1 MSFSAPPQ
9 NQINPQ
15 VQIQQ
20 RRKGQD
26 PGQDEATVQGWSKR
40 LVLGCGDPTPWLPLV
55 VGASSR
61 NLRHSLTI
69 PVLKDGGEDWFI
81 AKLGENNPVTGK
93 VKLWKLGCRLEYAV
107 D

>member
-15 VQIQQ
+15 VEIQQ
-20 RRKGQD
+20 RRKGKD
-26 PGQDEATVQGWSKR
+26 PGQDQAT
-40 LVLGCGDPTPWLPLV
+40 
-55 VGASSR
+55 
-61 NLRHSLTI
+61 
-69 PVLKDGGEDWFI
+69 VLKDGGEDWFI